1 MWASGRG
8 WGSGLDRAAEPVPV
22 LARWSL
28 SRPPGPARRLSCWTP
43 GGPGRGV
50 ALRSPAP
57 EGGRCGQ
64 VAVGLLP
71 PCAPCRGH
79 PAVGRDNPCL
89 ARLRAACQASPAVS
103 GVVRSLLPPPPRGS
117 RGLPVRRKQVPPV
130 AVLAGLLLLGKPPR
144 GRSLLPIDRCG
155 DLVLSWAGPKPR
167 QTRDGRPRRMRP
179 LFSFCP
185 RAPPS
190 PAPPRPAVVAGARGA
205 RAGVGGGADS
215 GPTPAS
221 RLLASRR
228 WRDRG
233 PRTRRTL
240 SPAFPEGPGSVAS
253 GPPLLRGGGP
263 ARRRAAHRPAWARL
277 SALRPALR
285 GAPVALQVASG
296 A

>member
-1 MWASGRG
+1 MGRWRWVFYPRALHAVG
-8 WGSGLDRAAEPVPV
+8 TRPLAVTTPVSQGSVPRV
-22 LARWSL
+22 
-28 SRPPGPARRLSCWTP
+28 RPPPLCLGLSGPSC
-43 GGPGRGV
+43 
-50 ALRSPAP
+50 
-57 EGGRCGQ
+57 
-64 VAVGLLP
+64 
-71 PCAPCRGH
+71 
-79 PAVGRDNPCL
+79 
-89 ARLRAACQASPAVS
+89 
-103 GVVRSLLPPPPRGS
+103 PPPPGGS

-285 GAPVALQVASG
+285 GAPGALQVASG

>member
-1 MWASGRG
+1 MWASGRV

-64 VAVGLLP
+64 VVVGLLP

-89 ARLRAACQASPAVS
+89 ARLRAACQASPAVFW
-103 GVVRSLLPPPPRGS
+103 GCPVAPWGS

-190 PAPPRPAVVAGARGA
+190 PAPPRPAVVAGARGGA
-205 RAGVGGGADS
+205 RRGWGWCGLRPDPGLPPS
-215 GPTPAS
+215 C
-221 RLLASRR
+221 LAA
-228 WRDRG
+228 
-233 PRTRRTL
+233 L
-240 SPAFPEGPGSVAS
+240 AGPGSSDAADTLAGLSRRPWVRGERPS
-253 GPPLLRGGGP
+253 PPPRGGP

-285 GAPVALQVASG
+285 GAPGALQVASG